1 MDFSRCLMML
11 GLLSSYATSFNI
23 ISKPY
28 TMKYVRTIQMS
39 SSFDNKRLENIQKN
53 ISKYLKKDTPIEK
66 GFSARVPIKKVSF
79 DTIFLNIFSIEII
92 YTTPTEDR
100 IIIQLNN
107 GHKYVFYSTND
118 EDKAKIRKIIELV
131 PNSITIKVI
140 TDKKVFDDNGFLYCE
155 NN

>member
-1 MDFSRCLMML
+1 MDISRCLMMV
-11 GLLSSYATSFNI
+11 GLLSSYVSCFNI
-23 ISKPY
+23 ITKPS
-28 TMKYVRTIQMS
+28 TMKYVRTIHMS
-39 SSFDNKRLENIQKN
+39 SSFENKRLEDIQKN
-53 ISKYLKKDTPIEK
+53 ISRYLKKDVPIEK
-66 GFSARVPIKKVSF
+66 GFSARSPIKKVPF

-92 YTTPTEDR
+92 YTTPSEDR

-107 GHKYVFYSTND
+107 GHKYIFYSTNE

-155 NN
+155 SN